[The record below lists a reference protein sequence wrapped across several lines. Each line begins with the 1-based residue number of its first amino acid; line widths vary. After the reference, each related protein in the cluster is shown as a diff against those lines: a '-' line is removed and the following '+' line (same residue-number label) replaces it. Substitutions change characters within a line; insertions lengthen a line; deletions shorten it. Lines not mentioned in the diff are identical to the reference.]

1 MTSIVVCP
9 IVEGHGE
16 YEAARPLLQ
25 RVWTEIVGGQHA
37 EVLRP
42 IRVSRGK
49 LLIEEELRKA
59 TELASGKLQQHP
71 LEGARRLV
79 LLLIDGEGD
88 EPGCVLGPRLLSTVQ
103 RYAHEGISCSCV
115 VADVMYET
123 WFVAAAE
130 SLTAFL
136 DLAGDSAVPSEPERN
151 RLGKAWIKKRIRSAK
166 YSETIDQPAMTA
178 VMDLHACRSRS
189 ASFDKLC
196 RELERMLAPPPAPA
210 E

>member
-25 RVWTEIVGGQHA
+25 RVWTEIVGGQYA

-42 IRVSRGK
+42 IRVRRGK
-49 LLIEEELRKA
+49 LLIEDELRKA
-59 TELASGKLQQHP
+59 VELASAKLQQHQ
-71 LEGARRLV
+71 LVGAARLV
-79 LLLIDGEGD
+79 LLLIDGEG
-88 EPGCVLGPRLLSTVQ
+88 EPGCVLGPRLLDVVQ
-103 RYAHEGISCSCV
+103 RCVRAGIDHCCV

-130 SLTAFL
+130 SLTSFL
-136 DLAGDSAVPSEPERN
+136 DLSGDRDIPADPERQK
-151 RLGKAWIKKRIRSAK
+151 LGKGWIKTRIRAAK
-166 YSETIDQPAMTA
+166 YSETVDQPSMTMA
-178 VMDLHACRSRS
+178 MDLHACRRRS

-196 RELERMLAPPPAPA
+196 RELERLLAPVPTPGG
-210 E
+210 

>member
-42 IRVSRGK
+42 LRVSRGK
-49 LLIEEELRKA
+49 LLIEDELRKA
-59 TELASGKLQQHP
+59 IELASSKLQQHP
-71 LEGARRLV
+71 LEDAGRLV
-79 LLLIDGEGD
+79 LLLLDGEGD
-88 EPGCVLGPRLLSTVQ
+88 PCCVLGPRLLSVAQ
-103 RYAHEGISCSCV
+103 RHAHQGISYSCV

-136 DLAGDSAVPSEPERN
+136 DLSGDSAVPGDPERDG
-151 RLGKAWIKKRIRSAK
+151 LGKTWIKKRIRSAK
-166 YSETIDQPAMTA
+166 YSETVDQPSMTVA
-178 VMDLHACRSRS
+178 MDLQLCRRRS

-196 RELERMLAPPPAPA
+196 RELERVFRQHVPQDG
-210 E
+210 

>member
-49 LLIEEELRKA
+49 LMIEEELEKA
-59 TELASGKLQQHP
+59 IELASSKLQQHH
-71 LEGARRLV
+71 LEDAGRLV

-88 EPGCVLGPRLLSTVQ
+88 PCCVLGPRLLSVAQ
-103 RYAHEGISCSCV
+103 RNAHQGISYSCV

-136 DLAGDSAVPSEPERN
+136 DLSGDAAVPSEPDHDG
-151 RLGKAWIKKRIRSAK
+151 LGKTWIKKRIRSAK
-166 YSETIDQPAMTA
+166 YSETIDQPSMTTA
-178 VMDLHACRSRS
+178 MDLQLCRRRS

-196 RELERMLAPPPAPA
+196 RELERMLPPPPPAD
-210 E
+210 

>member
-25 RVWTEIVGGQHA
+25 RVWTEIVSGQHA

-49 LLIEEELRKA
+49 LLIEEKLRKA
-59 TELASGKLQQHP
+59 IELASGKLQQHP

-88 EPGCVLGPRLLSTVQ
+88 PCCVLGPRLLSVA
-103 RYAHEGISCSCV
+103 RSCARERISYSCV

-136 DLAGDSAVPSEPERN
+136 DLAADSTVPSEPERN

-196 RELERMLAPPPAPA
+196 RELERMLAPSPAPA